1 MLHYV
6 ESTSFRMLQR
16 GRYAG
21 ISVFCGRLR
30 FSGSLL
36 ILSHMDA
43 VDLSRETKMICSEE
57 ETKCITSGFR
67 YCGYTSGFR
76 YNGYNGEE
84 GRRRT
89 LVYR

>member
-1 MLHYV
+1 MVHYA

-16 GRYAG
+16 GRYLCVLWSA
-21 ISVFCGRLR
+21 SLFR
-30 FSGSLL
+30 GSLL

-89 LVYR
+89 LEYR